1 MILAALALLLQAGSP
16 AASAYPARTAEAP
29 SQVRLPAGTPI
40 RLVTDVEIHSKSL
53 VQGQRFGLR
62 IADDVM
68 VGSALV
74 IPRGTPA
81 VGEVEFLSE
90 KGMFGKSAK
99 FTLRPLFI
107 ELSGQRVNLDG
118 ATSQRG
124 NRAVTEAAITTV
136 LTGGLGVFIT
146 GKSASL
152 PAGSSMDGTVR
163 DDALI
168 APIGN

>member
-1 MILAALALLLQAGSP
+1 VILATLAFLLQASP
-16 AASAYPARTAEAP
+16 PAPPVADAP
-29 SQVRLPAGTPI
+29 SGAPLAIRLPAGTPI
-40 RLVTDVEIHSKSL
+40 RFVTEAELHSKSL
-53 VQGQRFGLR
+53 IQGQRFGLKV
-62 IADDVM
+62 ADDVK

-81 VGEVEFLSE
+81 VGEVEYLSE

-107 ELSGQRVNLDG
+107 DLGGRRVNLDG
-118 ATSQRG
+118 ITSQRG

-152 PAGSSMDGTVR
+152 PAGSSLDGTVR
-163 DDALI
+163 DDALV
-168 APIGN
+168 APMGH